1 MSIRNI
7 IITIITISTFGLSSV
22 EPAIESNLT
31 RVRPITWAQPVIGST
46 LGNFYKID
54 ANLYRSQ
61 KPTDEDL
68 DTIKKLGIKSILSFR
83 EYHNDSDV
91 FKNEANVTLYRVKVK
106 TSKMSTDEIKQ
117 SLEII
122 KNAPKPILIHCWH
135 GSDRTGVIS
144 AAYRIIGQKWSKKDA
159 IDEFKNGGYGYHEK
173 IYPQLEQLLWNL
185 DENLLKF

>member
-22 EPAIESNLT
+22 EPTIEGNLT

-46 LGNFYKID
+46 LGNLYKID

-106 TSKMSTDEIKQ
+106 TSKMSIDEIKQ

-144 AAYRIIGQKWSKKDA
+144 AAYRIIGQNWSKKDA

>member
-1 MSIRNI
+1 VKIYKI
-7 IITIITISTFGLSSV
+7 IIAFIIISTFGLSV
-22 EPAIESNLT
+22 GSNNGNNII
-31 RVRPITWAQPVIGST
+31 RPRPITWAQPILGSN
-46 LGNFYKID
+46 LGNLYKID
-54 ANLYRSQ
+54 DTLYRS
-61 KPTDEDL
+61 KRPTTENL
-68 DTIKKLGIKSILSFR
+68 TILKILGIKSILSLE
-83 EYHNDSDV
+83 EYNDD
-91 FKNEANVTLYRVKVK
+91 NEIKEEQSGINLYRVKIT
-106 TSKMSTDEIKQ
+106 TSKMSIDEIKQ

-185 DENLLKF
+185 DENLLKI